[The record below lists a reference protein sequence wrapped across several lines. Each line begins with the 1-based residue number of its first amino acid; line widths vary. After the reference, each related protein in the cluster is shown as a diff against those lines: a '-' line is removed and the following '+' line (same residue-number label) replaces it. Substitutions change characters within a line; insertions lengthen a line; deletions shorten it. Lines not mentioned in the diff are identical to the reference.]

1 MGAKNGINAGRIAII
16 LGILGPGI
24 ITAAVDNDAG
34 GITTYSVAG
43 AHFGYSMLWSL
54 IPITILLII
63 VQEMC
68 ARMGAVTGKG
78 LADLIRENFGVRI
91 TLLIMA
97 GLLFANFFVTVAEF
111 AGIASVAG
119 MFNLNKFVVIPLVTL
134 FVLVTVVKFNYKHLE
149 KFFLTLTLFYFS
161 YVLSGILAHPDW
173 GAVAT
178 EMAAP
183 KITFTTAYLVVLIG
197 VVGTTITPWM
207 QFYLQSSIVEK
218 GIRAEEYKY
227 SRWEVIIG
235 CIITDIITF
244 FIIVTCAAV
253 LFQNNVRINDA
264 VDAARALAPLAGDYA
279 ALLFAVGFFGASLFG
294 AFIIPISTVY
304 YVCESLGWESGINK
318 KFHEAREFYL
328 MLMVIVVLAA
338 AVVLI
343 PNIPLIKLMLA
354 AQVVNGILLPFIL
367 IPIVLL
373 VNNKRLM
380 GEHTNSLATNAF
392 TWASVVIIILITLA
406 MTALTL
412 METYGLKTA

>member
-1 MGAKNGINAGRIAII
+1 
-16 LGILGPGI
+16 
-24 ITAAVDNDAG
+24 
-34 GITTYSVAG
+34 
-43 AHFGYSMLWSL
+43 MLWSL